1 MQVIKIIC
9 TNSLISDDFNCSV
22 YILSDNSIMSEIH
35 VLAVKT
41 GRKENSFKT

>member
-9 TNSLISDDFNCSV
+9 TNSLTSDDVSCSV
-22 YILSDNSIMSEIH
+22 YIISDNSIMSEIH

-41 GRKENSFKT
+41 GRKENSLKT